1 MKKKRNLEFEKC
13 GMKGFNYPVEDEIKK
28 FNIDTLNCI
37 KRKDYYLQGDSFS
50 DNFSYVEVLVK

>member
-1 MKKKRNLEFEKC
+1 
-13 GMKGFNYPVEDEIKK
+13 MKGFNYPVEDEIKK